1 MCVSVRVC
9 VCVFVCVHACVCV
22 WGQWYICIYCHRE
35 NIGFPVVEF
44 DGSGDQFVLTKPP
57 NTGGLVTV
65 AVAAEQVRQG
75 CELTYQPHCIITDA
89 V

>member
-1 MCVSVRVC
+1 MCVC
-9 VCVFVCVHACVCV
+9 VCVCVRAHV
-22 WGQWYICIYCHRE
+22 WGQWYICIYYHRE

-65 AVAAEQVRQG
+65 AVAAEQVGQG
-75 CELTYQPHCIITDA
+75 CELTY
-89 V
+89 

>member
-1 MCVSVRVC
+1 MCVC
-9 VCVFVCVHACVCV
+9 VCACM
-22 WGQWYICIYCHRE
+22 GPMLQFIYYHRE

-65 AVAAEQVRQG
+65 PVAAEQVGQG
-75 CELTYQPHCIITDA
+75 FELTY
-89 V
+89 